1 MYLLIFRLYWHL
13 ICMNQEMKWFF
24 TIALLII
31 VAIGV
36 GCGRRV
42 QSKPTLTLFVA
53 ASLTDVIT
61 EIGQAYEQET
71 GIAMVYNFAGSGALA
86 QQLLAAPRAD
96 LFLSASER
104 WMDAVESDGKLRK
117 GSRRTFVGNRLV
129 VIANMKSN
137 YKFSDSHDFSNIPF
151 QFLSMGDPAFVPAGR
166 YARSWLRSIRSSN
179 GDNTWDEVAP
189 RISPTPDVRATLM
202 QVEGSRDV
210 IGIVYETDFMFR
222 KDHIRKLYEV
232 PMNETPAI
240 SYSVGIL
247 NTSKMPHVA
256 EDFLLFLDRPEIM
269 NLLEK
274 YGFILLNKKSD

>member
-1 MYLLIFRLYWHL
+1 
-13 ICMNQEMKWFF
+13 MKWFIPTVF
-24 TIALLII
+24 LII
-31 VAIGV
+31 AAIGV
-36 GCGRRV
+36 GCDRRV
-42 QSKPTLTLFVA
+42 QSNPSLTLFVA
-53 ASLTDVIT
+53 ASLTDVVT
-61 EIGQAYEQET
+61 EIGQAYEKET

-104 WMDAVESDGKLRK
+104 WMDAVESDGKLLE
-117 GSRRTFVGNRLV
+117 GSRQTFVSNRLV
-129 VIANMKSN
+129 VIANMNSN
-137 YKFSDSHDFSNIPF
+137 YIFLDSQSFSDIPF

-166 YARSWLRSIRSSN
+166 YARSWLRSIRSSS
-179 GDNTWDEVAP
+179 GGNTWDEVEP

-210 IGIVYETDFMFR
+210 IGIVYETDYMLR

-232 PMNETPAI
+232 PINETPPI

-247 NTSKMPHVA
+247 ETSKMPHIA
-256 EDFLLFLDRPEIM
+256 EDFLLFLHRPEIM

-274 YGFILLNKKSD
+274 YGFILLNKESD